1 MSIDIPTQSSP
12 VSLANPAASESVSSL
27 RSRSGTWM
35 ILGGVVVGLI
45 TMITLAASGMLNRV
59 GQTNSIGVMTH
70 SVSRGDLVVSVT
82 EDGTLE
88 SSNNVEIKCKV
99 KGGSTVLWVV
109 ESGTNVKP
117 GDELVRLD
125 TSTIEDNINQQK
137 ITYQT
142 ALATYA
148 QSESNVA
155 VAEISITEYLEG
167 TFRTELKTAQ
177 SNVAISEENL
187 RVAQNTLAHAEKMFR
202 KGYVSELELDG
213 NQYSVQHAVLELEL
227 MKTQVDALEKFTK
240 PKMLKELRSTL
251 KAAEA
256 KLASDKAALDLE
268 KARLDRAEQ
277 QLKNCVIKA
286 KSAGMVI
293 YPSAA
298 EWKEQPDIEEG
309 ANVRED
315 QVLLIMPDLDNMQ
328 VKVGIHESKV
338 DRLKVGMPCE
348 IELQDAKLD
357 GEVLSVASITRPA
370 GWWTGNAVKYD
381 TIIKLESR
389 DGLKPGMSAAV
400 EIFLATHR
408 DVLKIPVAAVLELQD
423 GFHCWV
429 ENGQG
434 IQQRKLELGD
444 SNGQFIVA
452 KSGLKDGDRVV
463 LNPLAFV
470 EEAQLKALKPIVASK
485 AKSNDA
491 KSETKNGKGVSTKG
505 SKTGKSKQGAKQ
517 VTGAAIIKYADKNGD
532 GVLTKDE
539 FSDKDRE
546 NFDKTDLNGNGEV
559 DASEIDAALKKAKSA
574 AAKK

>member
-1 MSIDIPTQSSP
+1 MSIDVQSQTTPTPQKTT
-12 VSLANPAASESVSSL
+12 VSKGNMAQQAP
-27 RSRSGTWM
+27 SGSWM
-35 ILGGVVVGLI
+35 IRGVVVI
-45 TMITLAASGMLNRV
+45 VAMAIIAAVASAMLNKTA
-59 GQTNSIGVMTH
+59 QTSSSNVLTH
-70 SVSRGDLVVSVT
+70 AVSVGDLIVSVT

-88 SSNNVEIKCKV
+88 SSNNIEIKCKV
-99 KGGSTVLWVV
+99 KGGSTVLSVV
-109 ESGTNVKP
+109 ESGTVVKP

-142 ALATYA
+142 ALATFA

-213 NQYSVQHAVLELEL
+213 NRYSVQHAELELEL

-251 KAAEA
+251 TAAEA

-277 QLKNCVIKA
+277 QLKNCIIKA
-286 KSAGMVI
+286 ETAGMVI

-315 QVLLIMPDLDNMQ
+315 QVLLIMPDLSNMQ

-338 DRLKVGMPCE
+338 DRLKVGMRCE

-357 GEVLSVASITRPA
+357 GEVLSIASITRPA

-381 TIIKLESR
+381 TIIKLDSR
-389 DGLKPGMSAAV
+389 EGLKPGMSAAV

-408 DVLKIPVAAVLELQD
+408 DVLRIPVAAVLELND

-429 ENGQG
+429 ENAQG
-434 IQQRKLELGD
+434 IQQRKLTLGD
-444 SNGQFIVA
+444 SNGQFIVVR
-452 KSGLKDGDRVV
+452 SGLKEGDRVV
-463 LNPLAFV
+463 LNPLAYV
-470 EEAQLKALKPIVASK
+470 EEAQVKALKPIAGG
-485 AKSNDA
+485 KS
-491 KSETKNGKGVSTKG
+491 GG
-505 SKTGKSKQGAKQ
+505 SKEKTNADVRRSKTEKSQGAKQ
-517 VTGAAIIKYADKNGD
+517 ITGAAIVKYADKNGD

-539 FSDKDRE
+539 FSEKDRE
-546 NFDKTDLNGNGEV
+546 NFEKTDQNGDGKV
-559 DASEIDAALKKAKSA
+559 DAAEIDQALKKAKDVAES
-574 AAKK
+574 K